1 MTHDQFYAAVSEV
14 SNYTDRGAYVS
25 DLALSSMWGDDA
37 DSILIS
43 VSVGMLWDAWH
54 MSVKELR
61 AVTGLS
67 QAAFA
72 RRFLIPRRT
81 VENWESTKVPN
92 ECPLYIRMLI
102 ADVLGLLPA
111 RTEDWRRHHP
121 PIK

>member
-1 MTHDQFYAAVSEV
+1 MTHEQFYTVVSEIG
-14 SNYTDRGAYVS
+14 SYTDRDAYVS
-25 DLALSSMWGDDA
+25 DLSLSSIWGDGADLPAIADA
-37 DSILIS
+37 
-43 VSVGMLWDAWH
+43 VGRIWDAWH

-111 RTEDWRRHHP
+111 RTED
-121 PIK
+121 